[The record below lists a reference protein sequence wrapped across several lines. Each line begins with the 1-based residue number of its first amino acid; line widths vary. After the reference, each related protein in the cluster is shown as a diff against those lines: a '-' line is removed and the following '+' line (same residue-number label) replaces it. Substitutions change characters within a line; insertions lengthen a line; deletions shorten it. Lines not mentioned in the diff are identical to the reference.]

1 LSSSGDPFDTPVSST
16 GASQRQR
23 QIHLGGSRVNV
34 ALWSAQVLLAV
45 VFAGSGVAKSTMS
58 KERLLA
64 TGQTGAAS
72 FPMPVVR
79 FTAAM
84 ELLAAV
90 GLTLPW
96 ATGIARVLTPMAAVG
111 LGVVMIG
118 AAGSHIRLREA
129 RNTAANGVLFAL
141 CLFVAINRFGQL

>member
-1 LSSSGDPFDTPVSST
+1 VD
-16 GASQRQR
+16 
-23 QIHLGGSRVNV
+23 I
-34 ALWSAQVLLAV
+34 ALWTAQVLLAA

-58 KERLLA
+58 RERLLA

-72 FPMPVVR
+72 FPMPLVR

-90 GLTLPW
+90 GLILPW
-96 ATGIARVLTPMAAVG
+96 TTGIAHVLTPVAAVG
-111 LGVVMIG
+111 LGIVMVG
-118 AAGSHIRLREA
+118 AAGSHIRLGEL
-129 RNTAANGVLFAL
+129 RNVAANGVLFAL

>member
-1 LSSSGDPFDTPVSST
+1 VD
-16 GASQRQR
+16 
-23 QIHLGGSRVNV
+23 V

-45 VFAGSGVAKSTMS
+45 LFAGSGVAKSTMS
-58 KERLLA
+58 RERLLA

-72 FPMPVVR
+72 FPMPLVR

-90 GLTLPW
+90 GLLLPW
-96 ATGIARVLTPMAAVG
+96 ATGIAPALTPLAAVG
-111 LGVVMIG
+111 LCLVMVG

>member
-1 LSSSGDPFDTPVSST
+1 M
-16 GASQRQR
+16 
-23 QIHLGGSRVNV
+23 NV

>member
-1 LSSSGDPFDTPVSST
+1 MD
-16 GASQRQR
+16 
-23 QIHLGGSRVNV
+23 I

-79 FTAAM
+79 FTASM
-84 ELLAAV
+84 ELLAAI
-90 GLTLPW
+90 GLIVPW
-96 ATGIARVLTPMAAVG
+96 ATGIAHVLTPVAAVG
-111 LGVVMIG
+111 LGIVMVG
-118 AAGSHIRLREA
+118 AAGSHMRLGER
-129 RNTAANGVLFAL
+129 RNVAANGVLFAL